1 MNSLLE
7 ARPAVNGHVPEP
19 KPARPK
25 KRRQGKARPVTPKPR
40 LAPKP
45 DRKPSPRP
53 TVPMPP
59 PRKPAAHQAPEAG
72 RPDHLTRYAYSG
84 VALMAV
90 LSALLNGHA
99 NSLGATIPWAGWAM
113 GLVIPAIILLLA
125 KVAGLLYKRGPGFR
139 RLAYLTGGTGTGLLL
154 LSVWHCATSIS
165 LLTGSPL
172 LLALPMAVA
181 IDVGFVC
188 CEVAAL
194 VE

>member
-1 MNSLLE
+1 
-7 ARPAVNGHVPEP
+7 
-19 KPARPK
+19 
-25 KRRQGKARPVTPKPR
+25 
-40 LAPKP
+40 
-45 DRKPSPRP
+45 
-53 TVPMPP
+53 
-59 PRKPAAHQAPEAG
+59 
-72 RPDHLTRYAYSG
+72 
-84 VALMAV
+84 MAV
-90 LSALLNGHA
+90 LSAALNGYA
-99 NSLGATIPWAGWAM
+99 NSLEASIPWAGWGM
-113 GLVIPAIILLLA
+113 GLTIPAIILLLG
-125 KVAGLLYKRGPGFR
+125 KVAGLLWKRGQH

>member
-1 MNSLLE
+1 MSSLLE
-7 ARPAVNGHVPEP
+7 ATPAVNGHAEKPARAKKARAAP
-19 KPARPK
+19 KPAGPK
-25 KRRQGKARPVTPKPR
+25 A
-40 LAPKP
+40 APKC
-45 DRKPSPRP
+45 
-53 TVPMPP
+53 
-59 PRKPAAHQAPEAG
+59 
-72 RPDHLTRYAYSG
+72 DHLTTYAYAG

-90 LSALLNGHA
+90 LSALLNGYA
-99 NSLGATIPWAGWAM
+99 NSLHATIAWAGWCM
-113 GLVIPAIILLLA
+113 GLTIPAIILLLA
-125 KVAGLLYKRGPGFR
+125 KAAGLLYKRGLH

-181 IDVGFVC
+181 IDMGFVC